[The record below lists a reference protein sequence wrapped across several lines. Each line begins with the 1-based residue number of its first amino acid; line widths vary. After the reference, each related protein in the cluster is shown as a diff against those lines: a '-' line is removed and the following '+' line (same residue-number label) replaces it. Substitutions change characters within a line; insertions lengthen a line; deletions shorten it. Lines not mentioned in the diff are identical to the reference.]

1 MNPAVWLA
9 RTAQAHPTAP
19 ALFLGTQ
26 CVADYATFAT
36 RAAAI
41 GASLARNGIGAG
53 DRVALFMANCPEY
66 LEILYGAWW
75 IGAAVVPIN
84 GKLHA
89 REAAWILDNA
99 QASVVFADA
108 ATAQSLKPLVEADII
123 TVGTSRFEAL
133 FGSTATPAPAPRA
146 PDDLA
151 WLFYTSGT
159 TGTPKGV
166 MITCGNIASMALSYF
181 VDVDPVMAEDA
192 ILYAAPMSH
201 GAGLYNFMH
210 VMRGARHVI
219 PASGGF
225 DAREVLT
232 LAPQVGPVSM
242 FAAPT
247 MVRRLVDTAKADGQN
262 GEGLRTIVYAGG
274 PMYEADIID
283 ATTVMGARFVQIYG
297 QGECPMGITALSRAD
312 VADRVR
318 PGWAG
323 RLNSVG
329 RPQTEVEVSIVDA
342 QGMPLAPG
350 DSGEIVVRGRT
361 VMAGYWRNPKAT
373 AETLRDGWLWTGD
386 MGRMDAESYVTL
398 QDRSKDVII
407 TGGSNVYPREV
418 EEVLLRHAKVKE
430 VSVVGQEDTEWG
442 EIIVAFVV
450 PEAGADVT
458 PEALD
463 QLCLD
468 AIARFKRPKQYIFCD
483 ALPKNN
489 YGKVLKT
496 DLRKRLTAQTDARRI
511 GTDPWPTAP

>member
-9 RTAQAHPTAP
+9 RTAKAHPSSP
-19 ALFLGTQ
+19 ALFHGTQ
-26 CVADYATFAT
+26 CLADYARFAS

-41 GASLARNGIGAG
+41 GAALARRGVGAG
-53 DRVALFMANCPEY
+53 DRVALFMANCAEY

-89 REAAWILDNA
+89 REAAWILDDA
-99 QASVVFADA
+99 QASVVFVDA
-108 ATAQSLKPLVEADII
+108 ATEQSLRPLVEIDAIVLGSAD
-123 TVGTSRFEAL
+123 FDALYENAEA
-133 FGSTATPAPAPRA
+133 STPTARA

-181 VDVDPVMAEDA
+181 VDVDHVMPEDA

-247 MVRRLVDTAKADGQN
+247 MVRRLVDTAKAEGQT
-262 GEGLRTIVYAGG
+262 GDGLRTIVYAGG
-274 PMYEADIID
+274 PMYEADILD

-297 QGECPMGITALSRAD
+297 QGECPMGITALSRAT

-318 PGWAG
+318 PGWRA

-329 RPQTEVEVSIVDA
+329 RPQAEVEVRIVDA
-342 QGMPLAPG
+342 QGAPLAVG
-350 DSGEIVVRGRT
+350 ETGEIVVKGRT
-361 VMAGYWRNPKAT
+361 VMAGYWRNPTAT
-373 AETLRDGWLWTGD
+373 AKTLRDGWLWTGD
-386 MGRMDAESYVTL
+386 MGRMDAAGYVTL

-418 EEVLLRHAKVKE
+418 EEVLLRHAGVKE
-430 VSVVGQEDTEWG
+430 ASVVGHQDPEWG
-442 EIIVAFVV
+442 EIIAAFVV
-450 PEAGADVT
+450 PEPEADVT

-463 QLCLD
+463 RLCLD
-468 AIARFKRPKQYIFCD
+468 EIARFKRPRRYVFCD

-496 DLRKRLTAQTDARRI
+496 DLRKRLAAQTDARRI
-511 GTDPWPTAP
+511 GTDPQATAP